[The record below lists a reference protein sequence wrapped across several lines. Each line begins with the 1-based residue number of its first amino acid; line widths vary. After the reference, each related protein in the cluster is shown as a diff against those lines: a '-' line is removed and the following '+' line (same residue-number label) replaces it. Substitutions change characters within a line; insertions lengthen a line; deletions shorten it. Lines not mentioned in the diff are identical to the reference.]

1 MIIPLEKF
9 GYKNNENNIFV
20 HDGVLDKTYYWLNFA
35 LLPADV
41 CASVR
46 EYRCRITTETRD
58 SVNLG
63 KNKIFKSCVINK
75 KEMVCD

>member
-1 MIIPLEKF
+1 MIIPLGKL

-41 CASVR
+41 CATVR
-46 EYRCRITTETRD
+46 EYRSSLQCYTVLT
-58 SVNLG
+58 V
-63 KNKIFKSCVINK
+63 
-75 KEMVCD
+75 